1 MSKGKLIVIEG
12 LDGSGKATQSA
23 LLCEALAAGGK
34 SVNKLSFPCY
44 DDDSSALVRMYLA
57 GRFGE
62 NPDDVNCFAGS
73 VFFSVDRYASYK
85 ANWENGYISGG
96 TYIADRYTTS
106 NAVFQT
112 SKLPKEQ
119 WDSYLDWLFDFEYH
133 KMGIPE
139 PDLVI
144 YLDVEPE
151 VSEKLVESRYHGD
164 EAKKDIHER
173 DDEYQHRCREAALY
187 CANKLGWHRISCQDG
202 SAMRS
207 KEDIANDV
215 LKAVNAII

>member
-57 GRFGE
+57 GRFGG

-96 TYIADRYTTS
+96 T
-106 NAVFQT
+106 
-112 SKLPKEQ
+112 
-119 WDSYLDWLFDFEYH
+119 
-133 KMGIPE
+133 
-139 PDLVI
+139 
-144 YLDVEPE
+144 
-151 VSEKLVESRYHGD
+151 
-164 EAKKDIHER
+164 
-173 DDEYQHRCREAALY
+173 
-187 CANKLGWHRISCQDG
+187 
-202 SAMRS
+202 
-207 KEDIANDV
+207 
-215 LKAVNAII
+215 